1 MPNPTM
7 KRDTYFLTKA
17 ERAFIRQYI
26 MDNPNLTQEQIGDH
40 FNVAKSTIS
49 NLKKESRDREHYERK
64 ISDLLNSLN
73 KAADNIF
80 KLQNEILR
88 LKRR

>member
-17 ERAFIRQYI
+17 ERSFIIQYI

-40 FNVAKSTIS
+40 FGVAKSTIS

-88 LKRR
+88 LKRK